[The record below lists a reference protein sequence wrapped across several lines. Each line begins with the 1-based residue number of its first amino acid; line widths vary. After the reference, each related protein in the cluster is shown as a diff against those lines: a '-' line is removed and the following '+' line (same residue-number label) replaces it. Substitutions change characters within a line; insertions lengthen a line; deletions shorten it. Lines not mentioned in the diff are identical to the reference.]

1 MQHVGGT
8 TYNNYKIFAMSFPL
22 SPFEVP
28 VSLAITHF
36 ACLHCW
42 KMRDGQNLILDSFK
56 SLLSSWNAVLCR
68 FVFPDHLLP
77 WVCAIVVHHKGL
89 APAIAAAAAVVPLCR
104 NTNCTFATFA
114 FLSHLWE
121 KNLFSEEHSVQP
133 ALEDSILHEACRLHR
148 LGSTLDSCD
157 TQLQAVSPFLLPNDG
172 HLSQLFLFRS
182 GTSFSRVTNNIAGA
196 GTSVT
201 INCLHSESFFS
212 AEIVPIQSE
221 MFKA

>member
-1 MQHVGGT
+1 MLVALHT
-8 TYNNYKIFAMSFPL
+8 TITKYLQCLFHSLHLKCL
-22 SPFEVP
+22 SHWP
-28 VSLAITHF
+28 S
-36 ACLHCW
+36 
-42 KMRDGQNLILDSFK
+42 LILPACTVERWETDKTLFLTASKAFCHLEMQYYAGLCFQITFFLGFVQ
-56 SLLSSWNAVLCR
+56 LL
-68 FVFPDHLLP
+68 F
-77 WVCAIVVHHKGL
+77 HHKGL